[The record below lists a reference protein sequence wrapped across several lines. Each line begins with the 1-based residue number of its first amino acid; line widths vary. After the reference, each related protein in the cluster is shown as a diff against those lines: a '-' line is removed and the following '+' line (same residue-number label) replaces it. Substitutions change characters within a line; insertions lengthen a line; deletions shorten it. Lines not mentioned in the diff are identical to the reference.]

1 LKLEID
7 LSDFIYESEKLAG
20 QLVTFLREKAGVNAE
35 ISGKEV
41 LVKSEKAIPL
51 LQMQKLLKEFMQTA
65 NLKGKVKKAKGKT
78 LAIVKSRGKPV
89 FCGKSEQWK
98 SEVEE
103 RLKKEDE
110 LILYSIGNIK
120 YNVLDYLHKNP
131 HIQILKLETRYMKNR
146 EKGLGLKVII
156 KRKL

>member
-1 LKLEID
+1 LRLRID
-7 LSDFIYESEKLAG
+7 LSNFICEGEKLAG